1 MRKKDRQTKRTE
13 NKKKIAERGKKK
25 KERWAIEVKRLKHG
39 EQMGTRVIFT
49 AGTPD
54 NGRL

>member
-25 KERWAIEVKRLKHG
+25 KRDGQLKLNVSSMGNRWVRG
-39 EQMGTRVIFT
+39 
-49 AGTPD
+49 
-54 NGRL
+54 

>member
-13 NKKKIAERGKKK
+13 NKKMIAGGGG
-25 KERWAIEVKRLKHG
+25 ERWAIEVKRLKHG